1 MGWNILQKYRIFV
14 DSRVPSHLRHH
25 QGRDKKM
32 EKSETVTYIWNPF
45 VILYTRSW
53 KYPIL
58 LAQEP
63 QLDKSL
69 PWSRAEGRFVIG
81 VLSTRPSLFSK
92 HKRLKKLA
100 WYKEQDH
107 CDFKFTSCPPTV
119 DKKNK
124 ALIAW
129 CGKILALHSPLIGR
143 GSQNC
148 NSSVFGSH
156 GCPQTVSV
164 ATGTMNILS
173 YTTANWLSVT
183 LG

>member
-1 MGWNILQKYRIFV
+1 MGWNILQKYRTSV
-14 DSRVPSHLRHH
+14 DSRVPSHMRHH
-25 QGRDKKM
+25 QGRERKMKKY
-32 EKSETVTYIWNPF
+32 EIGIYIWNPF
-45 VILYTRSW
+45 VNLYTRSW
-53 KYPIL
+53 KYPVL

-63 QLDKSL
+63 QLDRSL
-69 PWSRAEGRFVIG
+69 PWSRAGGRFVIE

-92 HKRLKKLA
+92 HKRLKNLA
-100 WYKEQDH
+100 WYKEQEH
-107 CDFKFTSCPPTV
+107 CDFKFTSCPPNV

-124 ALIAW
+124 TFIAW
-129 CGKILALHSPLIGR
+129 CGKTLALHSPLIGR

-148 NSSVFGSH
+148 NSSVFSSR
-156 GCPQTVSV
+156 GCPQTVSL